1 MSDDTGLD
9 EVLDTQER
17 RRADRR
23 DFLRYAG
30 GFTVAA
36 AGAAL
41 VSACGGDDDDDGGSS
56 SPTPT
61 PTPTPTTS
69 ATSGISDADILNF
82 LLQIEYLQAQFY
94 ALATTG
100 SGIASTLLTGTG
112 TQGSVTGGAKVTF
125 SDEVVGQMAREIA
138 QDQLAHVEFMRS
150 ALGTSAVAQP
160 AIDLSV
166 SATSAFSVVAR
177 AAGIIGTGET
187 FNPYASDENFL
198 LAAFLFEDLGVS
210 AYRGAAT
217 LIKSSTLLQVA
228 SGIMSTEAYHAA
240 MVRTTLYT
248 KGSTNPELITRADG
262 LSNARDGYDGSS
274 DLDQGISNRGDA
286 SNIVP
291 TNDDG
296 LVLGRSFKQTLNVL
310 FLSAAAADK
319 GGFFPNGVNGAVKT
333 SDAN

>member
-1 MSDDTGLD
+1 MSDHTGLD

-41 VSACGGDDDDDGGSS
+41 VSACGGDDDDGGSS
-56 SPTPT
+56 TPTPT

-69 ATSGISDADILNF
+69 ATSGINDADILNF
-82 LLQIEYLQAQFY
+82 LLNLEYLEAQYY

-100 SGIASTLLTGTG
+100 TGLADTLLTGTG
-112 TQGSVTGGAKVTF
+112 TLGKVTGGTKVTF
-125 SDEVVGQMAREIA
+125 SDAVVGQMALEMA
-138 QDQLAHVEFMRS
+138 QDQLAHVEFLRA
-150 ALGTSAVAQP
+150 ALGSAAVGQP
-160 AIDLSV
+160 AIDF
-166 SATSAFSVVAR
+166 SASPTSAFSTVAR
-177 AAGIIGTGET
+177 AAGIIGLGET
-187 FNPYASDENFL
+187 FDPFANEENFL
-198 LAAFLFEDLGVS
+198 LGAFLFEDLGVS
-210 AYRGAAT
+210 AYRGAAP
-217 LIKSSTLLQVA
+217 LVSSSALLTVM
-228 SGIMSTEAYHAA
+228 SGLMSTEGYHGA

-248 KGSTNPELITRADG
+248 KGAANPALIIRADG

-291 TNDDG
+291 ANDDG
-296 LVLGRSFKQTLNVL
+296 LIPGRTLKQTLNVL
-310 FLSAAAADK
+310 YLSAAATDK
-319 GGFFPNGVNGAVKT
+319 GGFFPTGVNGTVKT

>member
-23 DFLRYAG
+23 DFLRYAS

-41 VSACGGDDDDDGGSS
+41 VSACGGGDDDGGSS
-56 SPTPT
+56 TPTPT

-100 SGIASTLLTGTG
+100 TGLADTLLTGTG
-112 TQGSVTGGAKVTF
+112 TQGKVIGGTKVTF
-125 SDEVVGQMAREIA
+125 SDAVVGQMAREIA
-138 QDQLAHVEFMRS
+138 QDQLAHVEFLRN
-150 ALGTSAVAQP
+150 ALGSAAVAQP

-166 SATSAFSVVAR
+166 SATSAFSTVAR
-177 AAGIIGTGET
+177 AAGIIGAGES
-187 FNPYASDENFL
+187 FNPFANDENFL

-217 LIKSSTLLQVA
+217 LVSSSVLLQVM
-228 SGIMSTEAYHAA
+228 SGIMSTEGYHAA

-248 KGSTNPELITRADG
+248 KGAANAALIARADG

-296 LVLGRSFKQTLNVL
+296 AVLGRTPKQTLNVL

-319 GGFFPNGVNGAVKT
+319 GGFFPSGVNGSVKT
-333 SDAN
+333 SNAN